1 MKIRNKTVSH
11 SEIMPSKSL
20 DNKASYFKNLL
31 KNVQINSKENDVVKA
46 HPIHSLKIKE
56 KLANE
61 FTSRKKE
68 EEISQIKNSTNNTE
82 INPLKSTQSN
92 FKARVLPNF
101 TYLEVK
107 KSNKSLTVP
116 KSPELKTKDR
126 SKSKL
131 KQN

>member
-1 MKIRNKTVSH
+1 
-11 SEIMPSKSL
+11 MPTKSL
-20 DNKASYFKNLL
+20 DTKASYFKNLL
-31 KNVQINSKENDVVKA
+31 KNVHINTKEHDFVKA
-46 HPIHSLKIKE
+46 HPINTLKIKE
-56 KLANE
+56 KLAND

-68 EEISQIKNSTNNTE
+68 DDISQIKNSTNNTE
-82 INPLKSTQSN
+82 INPLKSTQNN

-101 TYLEVK
+101 TYIEVK